1 MFEKIFPEK
10 AGVSSR
16 HIYTFIERLNK
27 RGMKMHSALFMKG
40 DKLFSEFYW
49 KPFHKDFS
57 HRMYSVTKSF
67 VSIAIGLL
75 IDDGKIKL
83 SDRVSVYFSDVTPDN
98 MHENLK
104 NQTVEQMLTMTTVGY
119 GDSWFSSDCLDR
131 AQFYFTRN
139 KEQRAP
145 GTVWA
150 YDSSGSQVLSQLVER
165 VSGKCLFDFLNE
177 RVFRHLGTF
186 KEATMLKTRNGA
198 AWGDSAMICTP
209 RDLASFA
216 RFVMNY
222 GKWNGKQLLS
232 EEYLR
237 KATSKLVDNVT
248 TPHEGILHKGYG
260 YQIWRTEKNG
270 FAFVGMGDQLALC
283 FPDYDVIFVCTADNQ
298 GSDYATEYI
307 VSSFID
313 IVLENMESYSIS
325 DDVEGNLA
333 LYTIGENLEL
343 FALKGLSD
351 SPLRDEINGVKFIC
365 SENEFG
371 FKEFTFNF
379 KNQYEG
385 ELCYVNK
392 NGALTLPF
400 CVNKNHFGK
409 FPELGYSQD
418 FGGLRTSDGSKYDC
432 ATSLGWLQENKILIY
447 SQIIDRYF
455 GNTSLTFAF
464 NGDYATL
471 SFDKTAEDFLWNY
484 KGVAIAKR
492 ER

>member
-1 MFEKIFPEK
+1 
-10 AGVSSR
+10 
-16 HIYTFIERLNK
+16 
-27 RGMKMHSALFMKG
+27 
-40 DKLFSEFYW
+40 
-49 KPFHKDFS
+49 
-57 HRMYSVTKSF
+57 
-67 VSIAIGLL
+67 
-75 IDDGKIKL
+75 
-83 SDRVSVYFSDVTPDN
+83 
-98 MHENLK
+98 
-104 NQTVEQMLTMTTVGY
+104 MTTVGY

-139 KEQRAP
+139 EEQRAP

-150 YDSSGSQVLSQLVER
+150 YDSAGSQVLSQLVER

-237 KATSKLVDNVT
+237 KATSKVVDNVT
-248 TPHEGILHKGYG
+248 TPHEGIFHKGYG

-379 KNQYEG
+379 KNQ
-385 ELCYVNK
+385 
-392 NGALTLPF
+392 
-400 CVNKNHFGK
+400 
-409 FPELGYSQD
+409 
-418 FGGLRTSDGSKYDC
+418 
-432 ATSLGWLQENKILIY
+432 
-447 SQIIDRYF
+447 
-455 GNTSLTFAF
+455 
-464 NGDYATL
+464 
-471 SFDKTAEDFLWNY
+471 
-484 KGVAIAKR
+484 
-492 ER
+492 